1 MSPVEVE
8 RSEDGRLSG
17 RWAVK
22 REEGGTGWVEITSLL
37 LGEPGRMRAMPPS
50 LRIKTVGPVLTPHEH
65 IMVCASFP
73 LHLLL
78 AVSCPSWSL
87 PGLLDLLRWTWLSHH
102 NCRKGHSGLR
112 LLRQRCF
119 MSPYPVEKR
128 HH

>member
-22 REEGGTGWVEITSLL
+22 REEGGTGWVEVTSLL

-65 IMVCASFP
+65 IMVRSRVHASLADMTLYTSL
-73 LHLLL
+73 LH
-78 AVSCPSWSL
+78 
-87 PGLLDLLRWTWLSHH
+87 
-102 NCRKGHSGLR
+102 
-112 LLRQRCF
+112 RQ
-119 MSPYPVEKR
+119 
-128 HH
+128 